1 MVEILQSTV
10 QYQAKSKLLELA
22 LFVANTKNLKK
33 CESQIIQGAKI
44 HRLLQALDYDDF
56 LTKAQRDRIVRT
68 LVEVAEIND
77 FGIAPSLGNIEPPS
91 IVVGV
96 RGRDGSI
103 GATGPEGGGVPIS
116 ATNVSIDTIVDS
128 FPITDSRGV
137 EYCLNIY
144 DDSNMRV
151 MRIQG
156 GWSADG
162 SDYADD
168 GGIGTHIIGDTS
180 GIAMSVI
187 VSGSTVQLFATV
199 TSGTWVV
206 EGTRK
211 YVPNNGNGIVN
222 PTTLASGKI
231 WVGSSTN
238 QPTAVSVSGD
248 ISISTAGVASI
259 TSGSIVNSDI
269 SSTASISVSKLQS
282 LTASKA
288 VVTNSSGVLTTSAA
302 SAAQVGFLSTVTS
315 DVQVQLD
322 SKISSA
328 AGAISTV
335 VSTNLTSDRAVIS
348 NPSGKIAVSATTSTE
363 LGYVS
368 GATSNLQNQISNR
381 LPLTGGT
388 MTGDISAD
396 AGVDITLT
404 GSGLLATANGAFVGG
419 INGRGA
425 FPGGISTEGPPY
437 TPYWKVKVM
446 DIGIWNMTNYSKV
459 IAHGLPDHTK
469 IIGVNAIIVND
480 TGTSHFVLAFND
492 TSVGGRPDISSTNI
506 VLTRMVAWGDCV
518 STSVNRGKLTIMYEA

>member
-1 MVEILQSTV
+1 MAEILQSTV

-22 LFVANTKNLKK
+22 LFVSNTKNLKK

-56 LTKAQRDRIVRT
+56 LTKSQRDRIVRT

-96 RGRDGSI
+96 RGAPGI
-103 GATGPEGGGVPIS
+103 AGAAGPEGGGVPIS

-162 SDYADD
+162 SDYSDD

-222 PTTLASGKI
+222 PTTLASGKV

-238 QPTAVSVSGD
+238 QPTAVTVSGD

-269 SSTASISVSKLQS
+269 SSTASIAHSKMAS
-282 LTASKA
+282 LSASKA
-288 VVTNSSGVLTTSAA
+288 MVTDSNGVATTSSAT
-302 SAAQVGFLSTVTS
+302 AAQVGFLSNVTG
-315 DVQVQLD
+315 DIQAALD

-335 VSTNLTSDRAVIS
+335 VNTDLSLNRTLIS
-348 NPSGKIAVSATTSTE
+348 NGLGKISVSATTSTE

-368 GATSNLQNQISNR
+368 GVTGPIQTQINSR
-381 LPLTGGT
+381 VSDTGDT
-388 MTGDISAD
+388 MTGALVNTSTIEAQ
-396 AGVDITLT
+396 
-404 GSGLLATANGAFVGG
+404 GG
-419 INGRGA
+419 IRTESS
-425 FPGGISTEGPPY
+425 GGYIKFKT
-437 TPYWKVKVM
+437 M
-446 DIGIWNMTNYSKV
+446 DIGSWNMTNYSKV

-469 IIGVNAIIVND
+469 IIGVHAVIDND
-480 TGTSHFVLAFND
+480 AGTSRFVLAFND

-518 STSVNRGKLTIMYEA
+518 STGVNRGKLTIMFEA